1 MNTDESK
8 DNIPEVT
15 LGELI
20 DEWNTCKTNREK
32 YTEDFPQLDNLTDG
46 VPLNHS
52 KGSPYVGD
60 TTIAGLVRQIPRNSI
75 QQIPVFAA
83 MINGTKNSVR
93 AHLGSFLLKKH
104 VFNEDTFGKGLLA
117 TAQMGTEQAITH
129 GYAPFMTQPRAM
141 GSEYGTRMKLM
152 HYMDVDPESGIEDA
166 SEAGFFYVVANLTK
180 SRVRKIRNAANKN
193 PNSSWNVD
201 ALDKLIAMDP
211 ETMFKYSIYQ
221 SDPRKKAE
229 AEYLAKTYQVVT
241 KYDVGR
247 GGEFITFCPQ
257 LEEDEDILR
266 TIENKSKFGYPRVN
280 FLVIDPV
287 PLSPFG
293 LSRVRLASPNQNLA
307 NIYYQNIASMLLLN
321 SKPPVLKRGRFTK
334 PVVLKQGVVWEALDQ
349 NAKAELIS
357 MDNGALSQFTPMM
370 EFLTSQ
376 IQNIMGQP
384 FSAVNNGGDFSKT
397 GPGVKQQNKVQ
408 DLTTNQVTNL
418 IENFLRQYALVALD
432 TLIAEQTIENID
444 PETGEKI
451 PNESVLIVDDETKDA
466 INRVGEAEF
475 VPEIDP
481 ATGMPTQYTPL
492 IGRDNEI
499 TIDWNDFYDSVKTW
513 SVEIE
518 LSIGKDELEEK
529 MRSDL
534 QDTLVTI
541 MQNDD
546 GTDPEMRAKAKELL
560 DRLLEKTVPDSKRM
574 SMAPPAPM
582 GGMSP
587 GNPQM
592 GITPPAMPGPQQ

>member
-1 MNTDESK
+1 MEEEQ
-8 DNIPEVT
+8 NIPEAIAAVDVS
-15 LGELI
+15 ELI

-32 YTEDFPQLDNLTDG
+32 YTEDFPQLDNLVDG

-52 KGSPYVGD
+52 KNSPYVGD

-75 QQIPVFAA
+75 QQIPVFSVQL
-83 MINGTKNSVR
+83 NGTKNSIR
-93 AHLGSFLLKKH
+93 AHLGSFFLRKY

-129 GYAPFMTQPRAM
+129 GYAPFMTMPRSM
-141 GSEYGTRMKLM
+141 GSEFGTRMKLM

-180 SRVRKIRNAANKN
+180 SRVRKIRNAAAQNEN
-193 PNSSWNVD
+193 TSWYVD
-201 ALDKLIAMDP
+201 ALDKLLEMDP
-211 ETMFKYSIYQ
+211 ETSFKYSIYQ

-229 AEYLAKTYQVVT
+229 QEYLAKTYQFVT

-257 LEEDEDILR
+257 LEDTALR
-266 TIENKSKFGYPRVN
+266 VIKNKSKFGYPRVQ

-287 PLSPFG
+287 PLLPFG

-334 PVVLKQGVVWEALDQ
+334 GTPLKQGAIWEALDQ
-349 NAKAELIS
+349 NATAELKT
-357 MDNGALSQFTPMM
+357 MDNGALAQFKPMM

-397 GPGVKQQNKVQ
+397 GPGVKQQNRVQ
-408 DLTTNQVTNL
+408 DLVTNQITNL

-432 TLIAEQTIENID
+432 TLIAEQTLDNNI
-444 PETGEKI
+444 GEDGQKI
-451 PNESVLIVDDETKDA
+451 PNESVIVVDDEAKNA
-466 INRVGEAEF
+466 INR
-475 VPEIDP
+475 IDRDQWE
-481 ATGMPTQYTPL
+481 PTEERPVYSPL
-492 IGRDNEI
+492 IGDDNEI
-499 TIDWNDFYDSVKTW
+499 TIDWNDYYDSVKTW
-513 SVEIE
+513 SVEVE

-529 MRSDL
+529 TLANL

-541 MQNDD
+541 MQNDK
-546 GTDPEMRAKAKELL
+546 GQDPEMTAKAKELL
-560 DRLLEKTVPDSKRM
+560 DRILEKTVPQSKRLDV
-574 SMAPPAPM
+574 APPAPM
-582 GGMSP
+582 GGMST

-592 GITPPAMPGPQQ
+592 GTTPPVPAMAGAQQ

>member
-1 MNTDESK
+1 MDPNK
-8 DNIPEVT
+8 KQIPQRIADVDAN
-15 LGELI
+15 ELI
-20 DEWNTCKTNREK
+20 TEWNTCRTNREK
-32 YTEDFPQLDNLTDG
+32 YTDDFPQLDNLVDG
-46 VPLNHS
+46 VPLTHV
-52 KGSPYVGD
+52 KGAPYVGD

-75 QQIPVFAA
+75 QQLPLFSV
-83 MINGTKNSVR
+83 MLNGTKNSIK
-93 AHLGSFLLKKH
+93 AHLGSFFLRKF
-104 VFNEDTFGKGLLA
+104 VFNEDTFGKGLLS
-117 TAQMGTEQAITH
+117 TAQMATEQAITH
-129 GYAPFMTQPRAM
+129 GYAPLMTMPRSM

-180 SRVRKIRNAANKN
+180 SRVRKIRNAAAKN
-193 PNSSWNVD
+193 PNTSWYVE
-201 ALDKLIAMDP
+201 ALDQLLEIEP
-211 ETMFKYSIYQ
+211 ETMLRYSIYQ

-229 AEYLAKTYQVVT
+229 HEYLANTYQFVT

-257 LEEDEDILR
+257 LEENVLR
-266 TIENKSKFGYPRVN
+266 VIDNKSKFGYPRVQ

-321 SKPPVLKRGRFTK
+321 SKPPVMKRGRFTK

-349 NAKAELIS
+349 NAKAELMS
-357 MDNGALSQFTPMM
+357 MDNGALQHFKPMM

-397 GPGVKQQNKVQ
+397 GPGVKQQNRVQ
-408 DLTTNQVTNL
+408 DLVTNQITNL

-432 TLIAEQTIENID
+432 TLISEQTIENNVD
-444 PETGEKI
+444 ENGQRI
-451 PNESVLIVDDETKDA
+451 PNESVIIVDDECKTA
-466 INRVGEAEF
+466 INRIAEAEF
-475 VPEIDP
+475 KPTMEQPEFVPP
-481 ATGMPTQYTPL
+481 
-492 IGRDNEI
+492 IGKNNEI
-499 TIDWNDFYDSVKTW
+499 TVDWNEYYDAVKTW
-513 SVEIE
+513 SVEVE
-518 LSIGKDELEEK
+518 LSIGKDELEER
-529 MRSDL
+529 MRGDL
-534 QDTLVTI
+534 QDTLVTL

-546 GTDPEMRAKAKELL
+546 GTDPEIKQKVKEIL
-560 DRLLEKTVPDSKRM
+560 DRMLEKTIPDSKRM

-582 GGMSP
+582 AGIPQPS
-587 GNPQM
+587 PQM
-592 GITPPAMPGPQQ
+592 GINPAMASVPQQ